1 MKHFIATFDIETT
14 PGEPRARFVEAAFAR
29 CWSNMLLIAG
39 QPAQLPASTLIGDF
53 RDLEDAHRAFDAAI
67 DDASRMIAPAKISIE
82 RRYIVERIP
91 AGRLK
96 APRREWVKTNIARLK
111 RLVRPKRYT

>member
-1 MKHFIATFDIETT
+1 
-14 PGEPRARFVEAAFAR
+14 
-29 CWSNMLLIAG
+29 MLLIAG
-39 QPAQLPASTLIGDF
+39 QSAQLPASTLIGDF

-111 RLVRPKRYT
+111 RLLRPKRYT